1 MPFSV
6 SPNEKGNRPVKAA
19 NLDYAQAP
27 RPAVVFGC
35 LMPAPWLGAAG
46 GLLLAFGPAD
56 GLPHRFAPMALA
68 SVHALALA
76 MLLPVML
83 GALFQ
88 MMPVIARVP
97 VPRVRWVAPFVALAG
112 AGIAVALATGFVRLD
127 TGGVRWAM
135 MLGLFPLLVAVMLL
149 LAGRRVS
156 RMDATTRTLA
166 WIGAPLLVTIAAG
179 IGLAGT
185 LVGGWLPPL
194 STWISTTTLL
204 TLHVAWGLGGW
215 LCALVT
221 GVSTTVLPMFWQARP
236 LPNVLQRSLPM
247 AHWLLLFAFSVVAV
261 AFPHRAF
268 ASFALLPWLGFVV
281 LLGGWMLATVLRA
294 RRRHDPH
301 WLLWPT
307 AIASMVTAAILTAIQ
322 LFQPDDT
329 SMALPW
335 WIGVLALVGG
345 GVLPVTAMLGKIV
358 PFLVWLH
365 LRRIL
370 PPRARVPVMQ
380 DIISPV
386 RQRQQGLLLLT
397 AFVAL
402 LALPL
407 APAWLAR
414 AGGLLFAGSN
424 AWLGYQL
431 LTALRCMFRMRKQG
445 GLPPRVPRD

>member
-1 MPFSV
+1 M
-6 SPNEKGNRPVKAA
+6 KAA

-35 LMPAPWLGAAG
+35 LMPAPWLGAAA
-46 GLLLAFGPAD
+46 GLLLACGPAD
-56 GLPHRFAPMALA
+56 GLPHRFAPLALA

-88 MMPVIARVP
+88 MLPVIARAP
-97 VPRVRWVAPFVALAG
+97 VPRVRWLAPFVALAG
-112 AGIAVALATGFVRLD
+112 AGIAAALAVGFVGAQA
-127 TGGVRWAM
+127 TAFRWAA
-135 MLGLFPLLVAVMLL
+135 MLGLFPLLVSIILL
-149 LAGRRVS
+149 SAGRRVA
-156 RMDATTRTLA
+156 RVDATTRTLA
-166 WIGAPLLVTIAAG
+166 WVGVPLLLAVAAG
-179 IGLAGT
+179 VGLAFT
-185 LVGGWLPPL
+185 LGGGWTPSI
-194 STWISTTTLL
+194 STWFSAQLPTLL
-204 TLHVAWGLGGW
+204 SLHVAWGLGGW

-221 GVSTTVLPMFWQARP
+221 GVSTTVLPMFWQTRQ
-236 LPNVLQRSLPM
+236 LPAALQRCLPM

-261 AFPHRAF
+261 VFPDHHL
-268 ASFALLPWLGFVV
+268 ASFALLPWLAFVV
-281 LLGGWMLATVLRA
+281 LLGISMLAAVLRA

-307 AIASMVTAAILTAIQ
+307 AIASMVMASILTAIQ
-322 LFQPDDT
+322 LFQSGDAP
-329 SMALPW
+329 MALPW

-345 GVLPVTAMLGKIV
+345 GVLPITAMLGKIV

-365 LRRIL
+365 LRRLL

-386 RQRQQGLLLLT
+386 RQRQQGWLLLA
-397 AFVAL
+397 AFVVL

-414 AGGLLFAGSN
+414 VGGVLFAASN

-431 LTALRCMFRMRKQG
+431 LSALRCMLRMRKQG